1 MMLALRSALFNL
13 AFYAVIVAMLLLGLP
28 VLASRRLTLA
38 YAKLWG
44 RVSVW
49 LLEAICG
56 TRLSFEGVVPRGG
69 ALIAAKHQSFLETF
83 ALLTVLERPT
93 YVLKRELTWL
103 PLFGWYLLRSGMI
116 PIDRGAG
123 TKTFARL
130 NARAAEAVA
139 AGRQLI
145 IFPEGT
151 RRPPGAIPAYK
162 SGVAHLYRA
171 LGAPCT
177 PVALDTGVFWP
188 RRKFLRRPGRAVIR
202 FLDTIPPGLDRTAF
216 MVRAQAA
223 IESASDALLAAE
235 APVAAA
241 EARPA

>member
-1 MMLALRSALFNL
+1 MLALRSVAYNVL
-13 AFYAVIVAMLLLGLP
+13 FYAVIVVMVIVGLP
-28 VLASRRLTLA
+28 VLASPRLTLA

-49 LLEAICG
+49 LLQAVCG
-56 TRLSFEGVVPRGG
+56 TRLTFEGAPPRGG

-83 ALLTVLERPT
+83 ALLTVLDAPT

-116 PIDRGAG
+116 PIDRDAGA
-123 TKTFARL
+123 KTFTRL

-139 AGRQLI
+139 SGRQLI

-151 RRPPGAIPAYK
+151 RRPPGAAPAYK
-162 SGVAHLYRA
+162 AGVAHLYRA

-177 PVALDTGVFWP
+177 PVALNTGVFWP
-188 RRKFLRRPGRAVIR
+188 RRKFLRRPGDAVIR
-202 FLDTIPPGLDRTAF
+202 FLDTIPPGLERAAF
-216 MVRAQAA
+216 MARAQGA
-223 IESASDALLAAE
+223 IEAGSNALLPGG
-235 APVAAA
+235 AP
-241 EARPA
+241 ARTGARA